1 MKLFSK
7 RETLLQN
14 MALMGIMAAINII
27 VAVISAFVPVI
38 SLFLVLILPL
48 SSTLVELYCKDRYYP
63 IYAIA
68 TIGLSL
74 VATMWNMETTIFYVV
89 PSILTGYIFGL
100 MSKKNVPSIYSIFT
114 ASVIQ
119 TGVTIAFIPLINF
132 LFDVDLV
139 KTFLT
144 FFRVDSF
151 FYVEDFVLAFIFVMS
166 LIQVAL
172 SYAIISQEIKK
183 FGFEERNDDKY
194 RIIYQILCTVFA
206 LLEIPFAF
214 FYIPM
219 SYVFMMMAIYF
230 GVFILIDFI
239 YDKKWFAF
247 GLSLAGIVINAIV
260 YLSAYEYL
268 DGSLSGLLV
277 GVTPLWIG
285 IISTAFSLLKRD
297 ANKIKY

>member
-1 MKLFSK
+1 
-7 RETLLQN
+7 

-100 MSKKNVPSIYSIFT
+100 MSKKNVPAIYSILS
-114 ASVIQ
+114 ASIVQ
-119 TGVTIAFIPLINF
+119 AGVTIGFIPLINF

-139 KTFLT
+139 EMFLVFFKADTFQ
-144 FFRVDSF
+144 
-151 FYVEDFVLAFIFVMS
+151 YVNDFVLAFIFTIS
-166 LIQVAL
+166 LIQTAL
-172 SYAIISQEIKK
+172 SYAIISNEIKK
-183 FGFEERNDDKY
+183 FGFEEISDEKY
-194 RIIYQILCTVFA
+194 RIIYQIGCALFA

-214 FYIPM
+214 FYIPA
-219 SYVFMMMAIYF
+219 SYLCLMISIYF
-230 GVFILIDFI
+230 ALFILLDFI
-239 YDKKWFAF
+239 CDKKWVTL
-247 GLSLAGIVINAIV
+247 GLCLAGILINIIV
-260 YLSAYEYL
+260 FVSAYSL
-268 DGSLSGLLV
+268 LSGSLGGLLI

-285 IISTAFSLLKRD
+285 VISIAFSLLKRD
-297 ANKIKY
+297 ANKIK

>member
-63 IYAIA
+63 IYAIS

-214 FYIPM
+214 FYVPM

-297 ANKIKY
+297 ANKIK

>member
-132 LFDVDLV
+132 LFDVDLI

-144 FFRVDSF
+144 FFRVEMF

-183 FGFEERNDDKY
+183 FGFEERSDDKY
-194 RIIYQILCTVFA
+194 RIIYQVLCTVFA

-230 GVFILIDFI
+230 AVFIIIDFI

-260 YLSAYEYL
+260 YLSASEYL
-268 DGSLSGLLV
+268 MGSLSGLLV

-297 ANKIKY
+297 ANKIK

>member
-151 FYVEDFVLAFIFVMS
+151 FYVEDFVLAFILVMS